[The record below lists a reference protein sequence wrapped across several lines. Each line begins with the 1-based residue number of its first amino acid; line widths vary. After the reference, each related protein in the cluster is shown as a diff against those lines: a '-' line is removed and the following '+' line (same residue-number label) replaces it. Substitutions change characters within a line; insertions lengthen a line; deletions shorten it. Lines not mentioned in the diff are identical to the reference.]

1 MSESQPT
8 PRNGSTPSALGKAR
22 IIHAAPS
29 VPPGFY
35 GRVSY
40 DFQNGHLVLATVE
53 EKIKPAAGE
62 T

>member
-1 MSESQPT
+1 MTESQPT
-8 PRNGSTPSALGKAR
+8 TRNGSTPSELGKTK
-22 IIHAAPS
+22 IVHAAPA

-53 EKIKPAAGE
+53 EKIKPVAS
-62 T
+62 